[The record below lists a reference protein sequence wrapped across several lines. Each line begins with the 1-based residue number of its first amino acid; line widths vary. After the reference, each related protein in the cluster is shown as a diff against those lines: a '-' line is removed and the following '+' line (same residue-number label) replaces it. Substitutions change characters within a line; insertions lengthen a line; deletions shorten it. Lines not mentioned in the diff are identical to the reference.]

1 MDYYV
6 RHVFDTWGWTE
17 SWTLIDMKCMPEI
30 PIPDGRFCE
39 ERDIYATAGS
49 RPELELKMAALGV
62 EIDEP
67 TGCKW
72 LTATQRWTT
81 WSVRRA
87 HDR

>member
-6 RHVFDTWGWTE
+6 RHVFDTWDGTE
-17 SWTLIDMKCMPEI
+17 SWTLIDMECMPK
-30 PIPDGRFCE
+30 IPDGRFCE
-39 ERDIYATAGS
+39 VRDIYATAGS

-62 EIDEP
+62 EIGELI
-67 TGCKW
+67 GCEW